1 MAAQKTINTKT
12 LLKSIESSCFV
23 IGPTVTAYFVANF
36 TVDAYGYYYRDM
48 EGGIAFGVFLIALG
62 FAFRNWNR
70 EE

>member
-23 IGPTVTAYFVANF
+23 IGPTVTAYFITNF

-62 FAFRNWNR
+62 FAFRNWSR